1 MSPKSSMSFETRD
14 GQQQQLPRM
23 IITSRFG
30 RNFAVVWTRLIME
43 REYGARRPSVGGDK
57 SYFYERLH
65 NLECGCS
72 HAAKLAASRK
82 HSSCKAN
89 ILALIQ

>member
-14 GQQQQLPRM
+14 GQQLLWM

-43 REYGARRPSVGGDK
+43 REYEARRPSVGGDK

-72 HAAKLAASRK
+72 LASELAASRK
-82 HSSCKAN
+82 HKGRKH
-89 ILALIQ
+89 